1 MGCVDYRDDH
11 LKQSKV
17 WPSFVVVAVLEL
29 SSSFSEGG
37 GGMASLTLL
46 IIKLQIVFCC
56 GGLHSGGAT
65 PHLHTAT
72 LIQKPPVDLSDGVGE
87 HHGGVTITA
96 ASEPSAY
103 FLHGGVPHVDTL
115 YAVASP

>member
-29 SSSFSEGG
+29 SSSFIEGG

-46 IIKLQIVFCC
+46 IIKLRIVFCC

-72 LIQKPPVDLSDGVGE
+72 LIQKSPADLGHGVGQ
-87 HHGGVTITA
+87 HHGGETA
-96 ASEPSAY
+96 TQASEPNTY
-103 FLHGGVPHVDTL
+103 GVQGGVTHVDTL
-115 YAVASP
+115 KATAFP